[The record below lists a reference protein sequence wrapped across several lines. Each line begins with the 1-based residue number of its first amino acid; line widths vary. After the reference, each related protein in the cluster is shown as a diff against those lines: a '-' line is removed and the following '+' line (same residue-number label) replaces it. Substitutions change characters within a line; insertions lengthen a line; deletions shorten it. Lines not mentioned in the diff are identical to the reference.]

1 MVFKLVYLET
11 FGCQMNI
18 LDSQII
24 MKNLSCSGYR
34 IVNSVNEADIVL
46 YNSCSVRELSEQKI
60 YSRLGA
66 LKLRK
71 YNLKPLII
79 GLLGC
84 MAERVGVSIFQKNPE
99 INLLIGPGRLGS
111 LVNLLQLIKN
121 PLIDR
126 QVSLSGFGDKKK
138 YKEAKIADNLESFDA
153 LRSTQNQTTRQAY
166 IRVSSGC
173 NRSCSFCIV
182 PKTRGPEVYKS
193 KQFILKE
200 IQSLVDSGVL
210 EITLLGQT
218 INHYPDFAGLL
229 KQINDENPKLKRLR
243 FITSHPKDF
252 DEKILN
258 VIAGSE
264 RICNYL
270 HIPAQS
276 GSNSVLQN
284 MNRGY
289 TGEQYLDLIQKVRI
303 KIPKVSIVGDIIVG
317 FPGETD
323 EDFEATVNLIRKVR
337 FHNLFVF
344 KYSPRPGTASE
355 RFKKDNV
362 PLSVKKLRNNII
374 LACQRDIALS
384 EHKKYIGSVVD
395 VLVISNYK
403 NCDLLSARTEGDQ
416 VVLFNG
422 SNDLI
427 GTLARVLITGAS
439 HSVLFGVFE
448 GRII

>member
-1 MVFKLVYLET
+1 MVFKSVYLET

-24 MKNLSCSGYR
+24 KKNLSCSGYR
-34 IVNSVNEADIVL
+34 IVSNIDEANIVL

-71 YNLKPLII
+71 FNSKPLII

-84 MAERVGVSIFQKNPE
+84 MAERVGINIFQKNPE
-99 INLLIGPGRLGS
+99 INLLIGPGKLGD

-121 PLIDR
+121 PLTDR
-126 QVSLSGFGDKKK
+126 QVSLSGFGDAKK
-138 YKEAKIADNLESFDA
+138 YKSERVADNLESFDV
-153 LRSTQNQTTRQAY
+153 LGSTQNQITSQAY

-200 IQSLVDSGVL
+200 IQSLVISGVL

-229 KQINDENPKLKRLR
+229 KQINEENPKLKRLK
-243 FITSHPKDF
+243 FLTSHPKDF
-252 DEKILN
+252 DERIFS
-258 VIAGSE
+258 VMAGSE

-276 GSNSVLQN
+276 GSDSVLQN

-289 TGEQYLDLIQKVRI
+289 TVEQYLNLIQKVRT

-323 EDFEATVNLIRKVR
+323 EDFEATLNLIKKVR

-355 RFKKDNV
+355 RFRKDNV
-362 PLSVKKLRNNII
+362 PLSVKKMRNNII
-374 LACQRDIALS
+374 LACQKNIALS
-384 EHKKYIGSVVD
+384 EHRKYIGFTVD
-395 VLVISNYK
+395 VLVISNHK
-403 NCDLLSARTEGDQ
+403 DCELLLARTEGDQ
-416 VVLFNG
+416 VVLFSG
-422 SNDLI
+422 SNYLI
-427 GTLARVLITGAS
+427 GTLVRVVITGAT
-439 HSVLFGVFE
+439 HSILFGVFE
-448 GRII
+448 GRVA